1 MNLTL
6 LRTYNG
12 ADCTLG
18 VLTLDGLTLQTIEKP
33 WVPGQLGG
41 AKSVSC
47 VPKGIY
53 QLVKHDSE
61 AHPQTW
67 ALVNH
72 LLGIGHWPNESN
84 RSTILIHPA
93 NYESELKGCVA
104 PGMSTGLNAELGVRM
119 VMESRKAFALLK
131 NALPWTDGHEL
142 EIK

>member
-1 MNLTL
+1 MILTI

-12 ADCTLG
+12 PDCTLG
-18 VLTLDGLTLQTIEKP
+18 VLTVDGLTLQTIERP
-33 WVPGQLGG
+33 WVDGPLGG
-41 AKSVSC
+41 AEGISC

-72 LLGIGHWPNESN
+72 LLGVGHWPGESN
-84 RSTILIHPA
+84 RSVILIHPA
-93 NYESELKGCVA
+93 NYASELRGCIA
-104 PGMSTGLNAELGVRM
+104 PGMSTGLNQALGVRM
-119 VMESRKAFALLK
+119 VMESRKAFELLK